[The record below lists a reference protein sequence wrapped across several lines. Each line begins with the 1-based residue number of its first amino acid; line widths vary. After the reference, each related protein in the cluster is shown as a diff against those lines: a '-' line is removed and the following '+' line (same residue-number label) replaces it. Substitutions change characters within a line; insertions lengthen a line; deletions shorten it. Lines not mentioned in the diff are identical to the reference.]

1 MKLQTAAIVTAR
13 QAPYVAENQAIIYD
27 RVDAAERASFDILEF
42 TIAKTQQFS
51 YNQGIKKT
59 IHVSNTLA

>member
-27 RVDAAERASFDILEF
+27 RADDAERASFEILEF
-42 TIAKTQQFS
+42 TIDLALS
-51 YNQGIKKT
+51 S
-59 IHVSNTLA
+59 VSDYDLL